1 LLKQQARPANGNQ
14 AKHRYAGLLTCREC
28 GNAFI
33 PMIRCWNGKSRVEYV
48 CRGYQRN
55 GKSYCSS
62 HRIHEEVLD
71 AAGQEFAQTMR
82 IKMAEEQKELKQK
95 QKIWALRKPVLDAHI
110 SALQDNIKEKEQEIE
125 RILTEKILC
134 NKESKNKIKPL

>member
-1 LLKQQARPANGNQ
+1 
-14 AKHRYAGLLTCREC
+14 
-28 GNAFI
+28 
-33 PMIRCWNGKSRVEYV
+33 M
-48 CRGYQRN
+48 
-55 GKSYCSS
+55 
-62 HRIHEEVLD
+62 LD

-95 QKIWALRKPVLDAHI
+95 QKIWALRKPVLDALI

>member
-1 LLKQQARPANGNQ
+1 
-14 AKHRYAGLLTCREC
+14 
-28 GNAFI
+28 
-33 PMIRCWNGKSRVEYV
+33 M
-48 CRGYQRN
+48 
-55 GKSYCSS
+55 
-62 HRIHEEVLD
+62 LD
-71 AAGQEFAQTMR
+71 AAGQEFAQTTR